1 MTGNYAS
8 SVYHLLFTCLL
19 FTTWFTI
26 YRLPFTIYCL
36 LFTIYYLLFTIYFI
50 LFTVYYLLVLLFMRL
65 WLMSRCKCIRA
76 QSHVLESG
84 QSGPWCDRFSEGKS
98 CMFAYWEKNSN
109 IF

>member
-26 YRLPFTIYCL
+26 YCL
-36 LFTIYYLLFTIYFI
+36 LFTIYYLLLTVYFI

-76 QSHVLESG
+76 QSRVLESR
-84 QSGPWCDRFSEGKS
+84 QSGLWCNRFSEGKS
-98 CMFAYWEKNSN
+98 CMFAHWEKNSN